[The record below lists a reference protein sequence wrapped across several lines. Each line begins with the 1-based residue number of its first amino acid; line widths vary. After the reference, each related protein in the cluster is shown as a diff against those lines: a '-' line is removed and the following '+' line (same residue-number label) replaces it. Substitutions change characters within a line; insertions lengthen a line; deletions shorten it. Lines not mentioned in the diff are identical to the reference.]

1 MTIGRASSWSA
12 AVVLLPAFGLPALS
26 LAAVEAR
33 RVDFG
38 TLQDG
43 TRVPAAELSNDAG
56 MSVRIITLGAAIQ
69 SLSVPDRRGT
79 REDVVLG
86 FDSARDY
93 EAKRQYFGATVGR
106 YANRI
111 ARGKFTLDGRE
122 YQLETNDGP
131 NHLHGGVHGLD
142 TVLWKIDE
150 VTSGPPA
157 RVVLSHV
164 SPDGAGGYPGT
175 LKTTAIYSLGER
187 NELSIEYRATT
198 DRPTIVNITN
208 HAFFNLAGK
217 GDVLGHRLMLYAAS
231 FTPVDAT
238 LIPTGERRS
247 VEGTPFDFRR
257 ARAIGELIRDGHD
270 EQLRIGRG
278 YDHNFVLS
286 SQPGERGLRSAAS
299 LADPVSG
306 RVLDVSTTAPG
317 LQFYSG
323 NFLDGTVVGKG
334 GRIYRQGDALCL
346 EPQLY
351 PDSPNHPSF
360 PGARLD
366 PGQEYVNAMV
376 FRFSVAR
383 P

>member
-1 MTIGRASSWSA
+1 MALGRASPWIA
-12 AVVLLPAFGLPALS
+12 ALLSLPAFGLPAVS

-38 TLQDG
+38 TLRDG
-43 TRVPAAELSNDAG
+43 TRVEAVELSNSAG
-56 MSVRIITLGAAIQ
+56 MSLRIIALGAAIQ
-69 SLSVPDRRGT
+69 SLSVPDRRGV

-111 ARGKFTLDGRE
+111 ARGKFKLDGRE

-131 NHLHGGVHGLD
+131 NHLHGGVQGLD
-142 TVLWKIDE
+142 RVLWKIDE
-150 VTSGPPA
+150 VSSGPPG

-175 LKTTAIYSLGER
+175 LVVTAIYTLGER
-187 NELSIEYRATT
+187 NELSIEYRAKT
-198 DRPTIVNITN
+198 DKPTIVNITN
-208 HAFFNLAGK
+208 HSFFNLAGK
-217 GDVLGHRLMLYAAS
+217 GDVLGHRLMLSAET

-247 VEGTPFDFRR
+247 VEGTPFDFQRVHS
-257 ARAIGELIRDGHD
+257 IGERIRDGRD

-286 SQPGERGLRSAAS
+286 SQPGSDKLRSAAW
-299 LADPVSG
+299 LEDPVSG
-306 RVLDVSTTAPG
+306 RVLEVSTTAPG

-323 NFLDGTVVGKG
+323 NFLDGTVTGKG
-334 GRIYRQGDALCL
+334 GRIYRQSDALCL

-351 PDSPNHPSF
+351 PDSPNHPLF

-366 PGQEYVNAMV
+366 PGQEYAHAMT
-376 FRFSVAR
+376 FRFSVSR